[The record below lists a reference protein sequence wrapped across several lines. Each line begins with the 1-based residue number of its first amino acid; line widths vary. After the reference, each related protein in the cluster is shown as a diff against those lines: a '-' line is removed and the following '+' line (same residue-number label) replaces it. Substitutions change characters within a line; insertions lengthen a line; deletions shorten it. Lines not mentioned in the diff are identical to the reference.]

1 MSRVADFRSDTVTRP
16 TARMIEAMAA
26 AHVGDDVLGDDPTVM
41 RLEATFAALFGKEAA
56 IFLPSGTMGNQCAV
70 AAHIVPGEE
79 VIVEA
84 NSHIFK
90 YEGGALARIAGAHVN
105 MIQGE
110 RGMFPLPDLARAFR
124 APSVHFPRTGLVCV
138 EQTHLMSGGC
148 IVPMEYL
155 EEVKDMAAHHGV
167 PVHMDGARLLNAV
180 VESGIPATDFAAACD
195 SCWIDLSKGL
205 GCPVG
210 AVLAGS
216 ADFIA
221 QAWTWKQRLGGAM
234 RQAGILA
241 AAGLYALDHHVARLA
256 EDHANA
262 RRLSEL
268 LAGATGLRQDDAEVA
283 TNMVF
288 FDISALGVP
297 ASRFAELLA
306 ARGVEIVPVG
316 PSRLRAVTHLDVGVA
331 EIEVAA
337 AAIRSLAAE
346 LAGG

>member
-167 PVHMDGARLLNAV
+167 PVHMDGARLWNAQAETGV
-180 VESGIPATDFAAACD
+180 SFEEYGRICD
-195 SCWIDLSKGL
+195 SVSVSLCKGL
-205 GCPVG
+205 SCPVG
-210 AVLAGS
+210 SMLIGDGAYIERARHVRK
-216 ADFIA
+216 
-221 QAWTWKQRLGGAM
+221 WMGGGM
-234 RQAGILA
+234 RQAGYLA
-241 AAGLYALDHHVARLA
+241 ACGLVALKETLPLISEDNARCRGLSVAALGLDGLKMAQDTVDTNVLFLEVTAPKLDAPMLESELA
-256 EDHANA
+256 ERGVLALALGPRLLRFVTHRGITHADVDHAVNA
-262 RRLSEL
+262 LQSILS
-268 LAGATGLRQDDAEVA
+268 
-283 TNMVF
+283 
-288 FDISALGVP
+288 
-297 ASRFAELLA
+297 
-306 ARGVEIVPVG
+306 
-316 PSRLRAVTHLDVGVA
+316 
-331 EIEVAA
+331 
-337 AAIRSLAAE
+337 
-346 LAGG
+346 

>member
-1 MSRVADFRSDTVTRP
+1 MINLFSDTQTRP
-16 TARMIEAMAA
+16 TAAMREAMARA
-26 AHVGDDVLGDDPTVM
+26 EVGDEQRGLDPAVT
-41 RLEATFAALFGKEAA
+41 ALCHRVAHLLGKEEAV
-56 IFLPSGTMGNQCAV
+56 FLPSGAMCNIIATLVHCRPGDEIV
-70 AAHIVPGEE
+70 ADAGAHIVSFEAAGAAALAGAAVRTIQGDRGIFTADDLAAALRPANRYSPRSRMV
-79 VIVEA
+79 VIEQTANMAGGTIWPLPVVEGVA
-84 NSHIFK
+84 
-90 YEGGALARIAGAHVN
+90 ALARQHG
-105 MIQGE
+105 
-110 RGMFPLPDLARAFR
+110 LA
-124 APSVHFPRTGLVCV
+124 
-138 EQTHLMSGGC
+138 
-148 IVPMEYL
+148 
-155 EEVKDMAAHHGV
+155 
-167 PVHMDGARLLNAV
+167 VHMDGARLLNAV